1 MMTYEKDEINHAVS
15 IIESE
20 SVVESE
26 MTECVTQDS
35 ASEIEEFQK
44 QCCTTVQHVFIVGSK
59 GIPGKYGGYETFVD
73 RLTGCHE
80 SN

>member
-44 QCCTTVQHVFIVGSK
+44 
-59 GIPGKYGGYETFVD
+59 
-73 RLTGCHE
+73 
-80 SN
+80 